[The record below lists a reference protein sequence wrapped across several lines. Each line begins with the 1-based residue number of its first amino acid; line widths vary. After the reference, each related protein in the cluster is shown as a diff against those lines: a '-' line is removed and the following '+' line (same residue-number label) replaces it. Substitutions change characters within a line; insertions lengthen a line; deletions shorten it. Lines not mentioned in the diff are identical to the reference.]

1 MKKFLAKMKKV
12 RVTQWDKLTSG
23 EKILKV
29 IMTLI
34 KFALIIALIVTV
46 GSVILAVVAGVVIAF
61 AIMSAV
67 AGGFHNAGQAY
78 SSRDRYYRDYD
89 RDRDIW

>member
-12 RVTQWDKLTSG
+12 RVTRWDNLTSD
-23 EKILKV
+23 EKVMKV
-29 IMTLI
+29 VMTLV

-46 GSVILAVVAGVVIAF
+46 GSVVLAVVGGIVIAF

-78 SSRDRYYRDYD
+78 SSRDRYDRDYD
-89 RDRDIW
+89 RNRDIW